1 MTDTKQSG
9 SKSTTRIGSLSLVLS
24 GIALATTISP
34 LTAGAAGTKPLP
46 IERIG
51 LDNARQLVVQFAS
64 EPGAFPSIPNVLD
77 LPGPNHRVVVDFADT
92 TIDRAKIPTVEE
104 MTTAMGKVLPVIN
117 GIRYSILPNAAK
129 PTARVVLE
137 LPEDLKVTPR
147 VVKVEENSVTINLGD
162 EVKNLVVPKKTT
174 GRTTHESSARPATVP
189 SPGGESVVSAVNAVS
204 APIPSGA
211 VGAPVPRST
220 TTTTTAMTQ
229 LASTRIPLEDDAAP
243 VMASTAAPVAV
254 QAQAPVPVAY
264 QPQAPAP
271 VAQQAPLRTVTT
283 TQYQAAPPVLAGQP
297 VVNADGETVALKGE
311 QKIDELSV
319 PAGATKSS
327 ATASG
332 WDWNSPVENEL
343 VSKAAATKSM
353 SDGAAVSAPAVAQ
366 ARPGDD
372 PEEAFV
378 KKIAAKEMGASTPV
392 ATLTDV
398 APLTSTTNLAGSR
411 EDAPAAAVSP
421 VAQLRELDTATVTP
435 VAQLRDV
442 EAMPVATTPVTTPT
456 AASAPIAAVPVA
468 AAPQVETE
476 TAYVPSAATAASVE
490 STAPDAVVS
499 ASPPVTKVAQ
509 ASEPLRTEQIE
520 TQPLSLP
527 EPAAKPAP
535 AAAPRASAPVPADA
549 VDESPA
555 SATSAD
561 GDASAAAP
569 AAPQASG
576 PALSLKLYNSAV
588 RNHLSG
594 KLMEAINDYKGALA
608 ANPSLA
614 EAHSNLGLIYNQ
626 QHNYAGA
633 LGEFHKALAI
643 NPKDAITYNG
653 IGAALRAEKDLP
665 GAIKNWQTA
674 VDLDPKLATAHYN
687 LGTAFE
693 IQKDYDRALEAYK
706 DAITNDYRLGEAYY
720 RMGLILQQKHQL
732 DDAAAQYSQALKI
745 SSTAEYSADA
755 KQRLAELKAQKK

>member
-1 MTDTKQSG
+1 MTGTKKSG
-9 SKSTTRIGSLSLVLS
+9 SKSAMSFSSVSLVLT

-34 LTAGAAGTKPLP
+34 LAATAAGTKPLP

-92 TIDRAKIPTVEE
+92 TIDRAKIPTTEE
-104 MTTAMGKVLPVIN
+104 MTTAMGKILPVIN
-117 GIRYSILPNAAK
+117 GIRYTILPNAAK

-147 VVKVEENSVTINLGD
+147 VVKVEENSVTINLGE
-162 EVKNLVVPKKTT
+162 EVKNLVVPKKPT
-174 GRTTHESSARPATVP
+174 GKNGNRSNITPDSTSSAASENVL
-189 SPGGESVVSAVNAVS
+189 SAVS
-204 APIPSGA
+204 TGGAPIPSA
-211 VGAPVPRST
+211 APVSHRSG
-220 TTTTTAMTQ
+220 AARAAAAPVAQ
-229 LASTRIPLEDDAAP
+229 SAPIPLEDDAAP
-243 VMASTAAPVAV
+243 VAAGAASLAQVTPAAPVAPAV
-254 QAQAPVPVAY
+254 PAQAVAS
-264 QPQAPAP
+264 
-271 VAQQAPLRTVTT
+271 TVTT
-283 TQYQAAPPVLAGQP
+283 TQFAAAPAVAAGQP
-297 VVNADGETVALKGE
+297 VVSADGETVALKGE
-311 QKIDELSV
+311 QKIDATTV
-319 PAGATKSS
+319 PLGATKSS
-327 ATASG
+327 TSASG

-343 VSKAAATKSM
+343 VSKVAETKSM
-353 SDGAAVSAPAVAQ
+353 GDGAAASPSAPALAVKE
-366 ARPGDD
+366 D

-378 KKIAAKEMGASTPV
+378 KKIAAKEMGAPTTPV
-392 ATLTDV
+392 AAV
-398 APLTSTTNLAGSR
+398 R
-411 EDAPAAAVSP
+411 EVETPS
-421 VAQLRELDTATVTP
+421 VTP

-442 EAMPVATTPVTTPT
+442 EAAPAAAPQAAPVAVAETTPAVVADTAPATVARAATAGLAETTPISAAETAPVAGSETTPVT
-456 AASAPIAAVPVA
+456 IAETTPVA
-468 AAPQVETE
+468 ATVPQAVASEARPVET
-476 TAYVPSAATAASVE
+476 
-490 STAPDAVVS
+490 
-499 ASPPVTKVAQ
+499 VAQ
-509 ASEPLRTEQIE
+509 SVDTSVKTEQIE
-520 TQPLSLP
+520 TRPLELP
-527 EPAAKPAP
+527 EAVSKPAP
-535 AAAPRASAPVPADA
+535 KTA
-549 VDESPA
+549 SPA
-555 SATSAD
+555 SAD
-561 GDASAAAP
+561 DAAP
-569 AAPQASG
+569 ATTAGEAAQTEQASG

-594 KLMEAINDYKGALA
+594 KLTEAINDYKGALA
-608 ANPSLA
+608 ANPTLA

-706 DAITNDYRLGEAYY
+706 DAVTNDYRLGEAYY

-732 DDAAAQYSQALKI
+732 DDAVSQYNQALKI

-755 KQRLAELKAQKK
+755 KQRLAALKTQKK

>member
-1 MTDTKQSG
+1 MTGTKKSG
-9 SKSTTRIGSLSLVLS
+9 SKGAMRVRSVSLVLT

-34 LTAGAAGTKPLP
+34 LTAAAAGTKPLP
-46 IERIG
+46 IEKIG
-51 LDNARQLVVQFAS
+51 LDNSRQLVVQFAS

-92 TIDRAKIPTVEE
+92 TIDRAKIPTTEE
-104 MTTAMGKVLPVIN
+104 MTTAMGKILPVIN

-147 VVKVEENSVTINLGD
+147 VVKVEENSVTINLGED
-162 EVKNLVVPKKTT
+162 VKNLVVPKKPT
-174 GRTTHESSARPATVP
+174 GKNGNRSGSKPDSVSSTAAGETVL
-189 SPGGESVVSAVNAVS
+189 SAVS
-204 APIPSGA
+204 A
-211 VGAPVPRST
+211 GAPVPVADGRPIGVARAAVAAVKS
-220 TTTTTAMTQ
+220 APV
-229 LASTRIPLEDDAAP
+229 PLEDDAAP
-243 VMASTAAPVAV
+243 EAASAAPTAAPTAAPVAAV
-254 QAQAPVPVAY
+254 Q
-264 QPQAPAP
+264 PA
-271 VAQQAPLRTVTT
+271 VVSTVTT
-283 TQYQAAPPVLAGQP
+283 TQFAATPPVPAGQT
-297 VVNADGETVALKGE
+297 VVSADGETVALKGE
-311 QKIDELSV
+311 QKIDATTV
-319 PAGATKSS
+319 PVGATKSS
-327 ATASG
+327 TSASG

-343 VSKAAATKSM
+343 VSKVAETKSM
-353 SDGAAVSAPAVAQ
+353 ADGSASSPAPASAPQ
-366 ARPGDD
+366 IKED

-378 KKIAAKEMGASTPV
+378 KKIAAKEMGAPATPV
-392 ATLTDV
+392 AAVREVSD
-398 APLTSTTNLAGSR
+398 AG
-411 EDAPAAAVSP
+411 P
-421 VAQLRELDTATVTP
+421 VTP
-435 VAQLRDV
+435 VAQLRDA
-442 EAMPVATTPVTTPT
+442 ESPVN
-456 AASAPIAAVPVA
+456 
-468 AAPQVETE
+468 
-476 TAYVPSAATAASVE
+476 
-490 STAPDAVVS
+490 
-499 ASPPVTKVAQ
+499 VAQ
-509 ASEPLRTEQIE
+509 
-520 TQPLSLP
+520 
-527 EPAAKPAP
+527 PA
-535 AAAPRASAPVPADA
+535 VA
-549 VDESPA
+549 VDESNAVPVSSSVAESKSVAETTPVAVAESAPA
-555 SATSAD
+555 VVPDTTPVV
-561 GDASAAAP
+561 AAP
-569 AAPQASG
+569 AAPAVVAETPNLAVADTTPVVSQAPQAVASEARPVSTVAQSIDSSVKTEQVETRPLELPEQSPKSAPKAAAPAPAASGDDAAADAAPAQAEQASG

-706 DAITNDYRLGEAYY
+706 DAVTNDYRLGEAYY

-732 DDAAAQYSQALKI
+732 DDAASQYNQALKI
-745 SSTAEYSADA
+745 SSSAEYSADA
-755 KQRLAELKAQKK
+755 KQRLADLKTQKK